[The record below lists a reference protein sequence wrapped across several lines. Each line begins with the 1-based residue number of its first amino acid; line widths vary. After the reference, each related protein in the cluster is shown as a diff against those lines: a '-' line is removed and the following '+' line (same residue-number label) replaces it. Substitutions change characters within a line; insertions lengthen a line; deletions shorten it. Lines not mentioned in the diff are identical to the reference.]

1 MLSPIPEVFHILYVF
16 SMIYALFKQLCKYGI
31 DLNEILDADINI
43 AHISGFSF
51 LVFDISRSS

>member
-1 MLSPIPEVFHILYVF
+1 
-16 SMIYALFKQLCKYGI
+16 MIYALFKQLCKYGI